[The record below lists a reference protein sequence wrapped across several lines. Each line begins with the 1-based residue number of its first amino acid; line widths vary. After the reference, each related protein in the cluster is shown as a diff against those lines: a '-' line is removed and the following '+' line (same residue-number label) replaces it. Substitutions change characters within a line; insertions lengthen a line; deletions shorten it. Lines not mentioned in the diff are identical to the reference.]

1 METIGMF
8 NAKTHLTELIKR
20 VENGEEICLTNRHK
34 PVAIIVP
41 IDQYY
46 YKKNKDILIQLYN
59 LQQLAPIGSTEEII
73 KMRDEG
79 RK

>member
-8 NAKTHLTELIKR
+8 SAKTHLTEIIKR

-46 YKKNKDILIQLYN
+46 YQKNKDILTQLHN
-59 LQQLAPIGSTEEII
+59 LQNLSPMGGVEEII
-73 KMRDEG
+73 EMRDEG